1 MHCCGAG
8 RAPNLKRPVLNPLAQ
23 LSWVN
28 SHCQTRCAVCFSNCL
43 QFQVHLLVISAYLC
57 SSGHSS
63 LLVSYEG
70 HIPIPVSS
78 QLVKAKF
85 A

>member
-28 SHCQTRCAVCFSNCL
+28 SHCLRCLAGL
-43 QFQVHLLVISAYLC
+43 
-57 SSGHSS
+57 G
-63 LLVSYEG
+63 G
-70 HIPIPVSS
+70 
-78 QLVKAKF
+78 
-85 A
+85 